1 MKITQIQQAKKN
13 IDRVNIFV
21 DEEFWVSIT
30 KRELIEFGLFKN
42 QELDNNLKAQVE
54 EGSKS
59 GKVEEKVMKWLN
71 IRPRSVKE
79 TLEYLKFKQR
89 LEKQDA
95 QRHIDKLVKLG
106 LLDDEKFAQWYV
118 KNRIEF
124 GLHSP
129 RKISAE
135 LFKKGISAGVSSRI
149 LKQAYSEEKILGNID
164 KFIQKRSLRSS
175 ESIKK
180 YLLNR
185 GFSYNIAS
193 KFGEK

>member
-95 QRHIDKLVKLG
+95 QRHVDKLVKLG

-129 RKISAE
+129 RKIHSE
-135 LFKKGISAGVSSRI
+135 LVQKGISSKDASNI
-149 LKQAYSEEKILGNID
+149 LNELYTEEKVIENI
-164 KFIQKRSLRSS
+164 KSY
-175 ESIKK
+175 IKK
-180 YLLNR
+180 RRVANSAKLVKQLYTK
-185 GFSYNIAS
+185 GFGYDIAS